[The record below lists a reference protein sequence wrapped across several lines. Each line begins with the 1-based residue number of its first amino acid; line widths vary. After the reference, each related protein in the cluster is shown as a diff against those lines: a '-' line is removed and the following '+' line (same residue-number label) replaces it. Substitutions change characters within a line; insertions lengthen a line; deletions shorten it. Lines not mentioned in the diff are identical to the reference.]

1 MFNHTKAWVSR
12 WAHGNQPCGHCE
24 GSPTRIPNQERVWL
38 ALQQYSPT
46 LDQMGWKLQTI
57 CGKSSSEDQGQ
68 ELNGQPCRSRKPRWS
83 FIWDNRPV
91 LAWTSMVSTSTT
103 VASRYCDKSDQ
114 RDASWGHTYQ
124 GSTSSHHW
132 NKWRTWWADAE
143 MGPMD
148 NHPGPVVGFA
158 LYSKLQSQ
166 TLVGRWSSGKKGHRS
181 DVRVRAVFKKIS
193 NVSIS
198 RRTQMDCTNAEG
210 VSRETAPFTF
220 QTMLCS
226 AEGWYCAP
234 TFRLSMRESVWQW
247 RRYERNIGYLA
258 SDD

>member
-1 MFNHTKAWVSR
+1 
-12 WAHGNQPCGHCE
+12 
-24 GSPTRIPNQERVWL
+24 
-38 ALQQYSPT
+38 
-46 LDQMGWKLQTI
+46 
-57 CGKSSSEDQGQ
+57 
-68 ELNGQPCRSRKPRWS
+68 
-83 FIWDNRPV
+83 
-91 LAWTSMVSTSTT
+91 
-103 VASRYCDKSDQ
+103 
-114 RDASWGHTYQ
+114 
-124 GSTSSHHW
+124 
-132 NKWRTWWADAE
+132 

-148 NHPGPVVGFA
+148 NHPVVGFA

-181 DVRVRAVFKKIS
+181 DARVRAVLKKIS

-234 TFRLSMRESVWQW
+234 TFRLYEGVSLTMAKIREKYWIPRLRWLTERVINECLGCKRFQVTALANPPTGNLPKERREGSVPFKS
-247 RRYERNIGYLA
+247 IGVDFAGPIKYLSKSKREMKPCILLYA
-258 SDD
+258 YSSTRAVYLDLLPV